1 MDLCLQ
7 VAGDGDVRPMLAIYA
22 PYVRDTAITFEY
34 EVPTAAEFGARLHQV
49 LPAYPWLV
57 CRAPG
62 QVLGYAYAHRHMERA
77 AYQWNAELS
86 VYLAKSAV
94 GCGLGGG
101 LYSRLMTLLKAQ
113 GVLSVFGCVTSPNPP
128 SDRLHK
134 RMGFKLV
141 GTYLQAGFK
150 NGAWHD
156 VNWYQKMLGD
166 HLDDPKPPVPLSA
179 LEKDSILEVLTG
191 RHLEF

>member
-1 MDLCLQ
+1 
-7 VAGDGDVRPMLAIYA
+7 
-22 PYVRDTAITFEY
+22 
-34 EVPTAAEFGARLHQV
+34 
-49 LPAYPWLV
+49 
-57 CRAPG
+57 
-62 QVLGYAYAHRHMERA
+62 MERA

-128 SDRLHK
+128 CDRLQK
-134 RMGFKLV
+134 RMGFRLV

-156 VNWYQKMLGD
+156 VNWYQKMHGD

>member
-1 MDLCLQ
+1 
-7 VAGDGDVRPMLAIYA
+7 MLFRSYSEYIHS
-22 PYVRDTAITFEY
+22 TITFEY
-34 EVPTAAEFGARLHQV
+34 TLPTTEEFAERIRTIAGF
-49 LPAYPWLV
+49 YPYIV
-57 CRAPG
+57 AEEDGRCM
-62 QVLGYAYAHRHMERA
+62 GYAYAHRHMERA

-156 VNWYQKMLGD
+156 VNWYQKMLGV

>member
-1 MDLCLQ
+1 M
-7 VAGDGDVRPMLAIYA
+7 
-22 PYVRDTAITFEY
+22 
-34 EVPTAAEFGARLHQV
+34 
-49 LPAYPWLV
+49 
-57 CRAPG
+57 
-62 QVLGYAYAHRHMERA
+62 GYAYAHRHMERA

-150 NGAWHD
+150 
-156 VNWYQKMLGD
+156 
-166 HLDDPKPPVPLSA
+166 PPVPLSA
-179 LEKDSILEVLTG
+179 LEENSILEVLTG

>member
-1 MDLCLQ
+1 MG
-7 VAGDGDVRPMLAIYA
+7 AAWAMPK
-22 PYVRDTAITFEY
+22 
-34 EVPTAAEFGARLHQV
+34 PTV
-49 LPAYPWLV
+49 IWN
-57 CRAPG
+57 
-62 QVLGYAYAHRHMERA
+62 ERRI
-77 AYQWNAELS
+77 NGTLS
-86 VYLAKSAV
+86 FRFKSAV

>member
-1 MDLCLQ
+1 M
-7 VAGDGDVRPMLAIYA
+7 
-22 PYVRDTAITFEY
+22 
-34 EVPTAAEFGARLHQV
+34 
-49 LPAYPWLV
+49 
-57 CRAPG
+57 
-62 QVLGYAYAHRHMERA
+62 GYAYAHRHMERA

-179 LEKDSILEVLTG
+179 LEKNSILEVLTG

>member
-1 MDLCLQ
+1 MHYRLAMPEDAPALLQ
-7 VAGDGDVRPMLAIYA
+7 IYSE
-22 PYVRDTAITFEY
+22 YIHSTITFEY
-34 EVPTAAEFGARLHQV
+34 TLPTTEEFAERIRTITGF
-49 LPAYPWLV
+49 YPYIV
-57 CRAPG
+57 AEEDGRCM
-62 QVLGYAYAHRHMERA
+62 GYAYAHRHMERA

-166 HLDDPKPPVPLSA
+166 HLDEPKPPVPLSV
-179 LEKDSILEVLTG
+179 LEKIP
-191 RHLEF
+191 FWKC

>member
-1 MDLCLQ
+1 M
-7 VAGDGDVRPMLAIYA
+7 
-22 PYVRDTAITFEY
+22 
-34 EVPTAAEFGARLHQV
+34 
-49 LPAYPWLV
+49 
-57 CRAPG
+57 
-62 QVLGYAYAHRHMERA
+62 GYAYAQRHMERA

-179 LEKDSILEVLTG
+179 LEENSILEVLTG

>member
-1 MDLCLQ
+1 M
-7 VAGDGDVRPMLAIYA
+7 
-22 PYVRDTAITFEY
+22 
-34 EVPTAAEFGARLHQV
+34 
-49 LPAYPWLV
+49 
-57 CRAPG
+57 
-62 QVLGYAYAHRHMERA
+62 
-77 AYQWNAELS
+77 
-86 VYLAKSAV
+86 

-166 HLDDPKPPVPLSA
+166 HLDEPKPPVPLSV

>member
-1 MDLCLQ
+1 MHYRLAVPEDAPALLQ
-7 VAGDGDVRPMLAIYA
+7 IYSE
-22 PYVRDTAITFEY
+22 YIHSTITFEY
-34 EVPTAAEFGARLHQV
+34 TLPTTEEFAERIRAIAGF
-49 LPAYPWLV
+49 YPYLV
-57 CRAPG
+57 AEEDGRCM
-62 QVLGYAYAHRHMERA
+62 GYAHAHRHMERA

-156 VNWYQKMLGD
+156 VNWYQKMLGV

-179 LEKDSILEVLTG
+179 LEENSILEVLTG